1 MTKLRSVPV
10 FSLALHRCHDYR
22 HLIQSWKQVARCLG
36 AKLQPYCKY
45 DGETLY
51 YLACCPD
58 ASQKSRTLYLSAGIH
73 GDEPAGP
80 EALLQWAERNS
91 KKLRQMSYLIFPC
104 LNPWG
109 IKNNFRYDAKGNDL
123 NRYFKAGVKLAAF
136 VAWRKLLKQCQFQAA
151 LMLHEDY
158 DAQGVYLYEL
168 NRTRQK
174 WGADL
179 IQTAHS
185 WIGPEPRKTVDGRRC
200 NQGLI
205 RPVIDPKRINLHPEA
220 IYLYLHHTPR
230 SITIE
235 TPSEFSLDRRVEAQV
250 AMIEKSVEL
259 ATQAGGLS
267 ELSS

>member
-1 MTKLRSVPV
+1 MIKPGHTPI

-22 HLIQSWKQVARCLG
+22 HLIRNWKKVARQLG
-36 AKLQPYCKY
+36 SKLQPYCKY

-51 YLACCPD
+51 YLARCSEIP
-58 ASQKSRTLYLSAGIH
+58 QKNRTLYLSAGIH

-80 EALLQWAERNS
+80 EALLQWAERHC
-91 KKLRQMSYLIFPC
+91 KRLKQMSYLIFPC

-109 IKNNFRYDAKGNDL
+109 IKNNVRYDSKGNDL
-123 NRYFKAGVKLAAF
+123 NRYFKIGVNLAPF
-136 VAWRKLLKQCQFQAA
+136 VAWRRLLKQCQFQAA

-168 NRTRQK
+168 NRAQQK

-179 IQTAHS
+179 IHVAQS
-185 WIGPEPRKTVDGRRC
+185 WIMPEPRKTVDGRRC
-200 NQGLI
+200 KNGLI
-205 RPVIDPKRINLHPEA
+205 RPVIDPKRLNLHPEA
-220 IYLYLHHTPR
+220 IYLYFHHTPR

-250 AMIEKSVEL
+250 AMIERAVEL
-259 ATQAGGLS
+259 ATQA
-267 ELSS
+267 ED